1 MYKIIE
7 EKLVN
12 YVTIEGDS
20 TALVIAHIIC
30 DTASDIPEPLPQWV
44 AGSRCDV
51 LENGGSVMI
60 LSNSRQW
67 EQVNFYSQGGGGET
81 DDYTDLINKP
91 QINGVTLSGNVSSS
105 TLGIKISGAT
115 LSGETLTFN

>member
-12 YVTIEGDS
+12 YVTIEGVR

-51 LENGGSVMI
+51 LENGGSVYV
-60 LSNSRQW
+60 LSNAGEF
-67 EQVNFYSQGGGGET
+67 EQVNFYSQGGGGEGDASPLT
-81 DDYTDLINKP
+81 PEQMNMLLDL
-91 QINGVTLSGNVSSS
+91 LH
-105 TLGIKISGAT
+105 
-115 LSGETLTFN
+115 

>member
-12 YVTIEGDS
+12 YVTIEGGR

-30 DTASDIPEPLPQWV
+30 DTASDIPEPLPHWV

-51 LENGGSVMI
+51 LENNGTVYL
-60 LSNSRQW
+60 LSNARQW
-67 EQVNFYSQGGGGET
+67 EQVNFYSQGGGGEG
-81 DDYTDLINKP
+81 DA
-91 QINGVTLSGNVSSS
+91 SS
-105 TLGIKISGAT
+105 
-115 LSGETLTFN
+115 LTPEQMNSLLNLLN